1 MIESRAEMLGNS
13 IAAAQVA
20 DTKTIVTI
28 MLLQNTLRSD
38 IHLRF
43 LGEVLLI
50 EN

>member
-20 DTKTIVTI
+20 DTKTIVTTR
-28 MLLQNTLRSD
+28 LLQDTLRSNNY
-38 IHLRF
+38 LRF